1 MPDCAMG
8 AAPDIEAGL
17 VLRGWKK
24 RSLGGFM
31 DCAGPLWTNKEEGG
45 WAYGILAEERHLN
58 PARLVH
64 GGLLETLM
72 DHALSSIAWK
82 ASGRQKCVSLQMDTH
97 FLASAGAGMFIEARG
112 RVVHNTPG
120 TFFMHGMLTVDSR
133 PVMSAQALMKVLTR

>member
-45 WAYGILAEERHLN
+45 WACGMLAAGRHLD
-58 PARLVH
+58 PARRGH
-64 GGLLETLM
+64 GGLRETLM
-72 DHALSSIAWK
+72 DHALSSIAWE

>member
-1 MPDCAMG
+1 MPDRAMEG
-8 AAPDIEAGL
+8 LPGTEAGL

-31 DCAGPLWTNKEEGG
+31 DCAGPLWTNKEEDS
-45 WAYGILAEERHLN
+45 WAYGILAGERHLN

-72 DHALSSIAWK
+72 DHALSSIAWE

-120 TFFMHGMLTVDSR
+120 TFFMQGMLTVDSR